1 MRKVK
6 KKLQSNSSSVEQTTQ
21 VEANT
26 QALEEYEGFRVGETV
41 WFNTSLVCEKYSCG
55 EIKEI
60 LLQKNGV
67 VAICIWDCVKKVIR
81 AFCIDKLFRVK
92 PIKKRKP
99 RTKRVV

>member
-6 KKLQSNSSSVEQTTQ
+6 KKLQRNFSSVEQTAQ

-26 QALEEYEGFRVGETV
+26 QTLEEHEGFRVGETV
-41 WFNTSLVCEKYSCG
+41 WFNASLICEKYSCG

-67 VAICIWDCVKKVIR
+67 VAICIWDYVKKMSR
-81 AFCIDKLFRVK
+81 AFCTDKLFRVK
-92 PIKKRKP
+92 PTKKRKP